1 MNFATCPECGNV
13 FEAPENGIV
22 FHACPGEKYQSLGE
36 IFVSFPV
43 FGKPYAQTALNMMH
57 IDRAYWRPLDTPL
70 PGLTRVSLIVGFKD
84 GKEESYE
91 TDWSIAV
98 EAITKIAEFQRKE
111 K

>member
-1 MNFATCPECGNV
+1 
-13 FEAPENGIV
+13 
-22 FHACPGEKYQSLGE
+22 
-36 IFVSFPV
+36 
-43 FGKPYAQTALNMMH
+43 
-57 IDRAYWRPLDTPL
+57 L

-111 K
+111 KGDSGNVG